1 MLVFPAG
8 TLFAARFTS
17 RDGNTSQWNVDWV
30 ELGKSE

>member
-1 MLVFPAG
+1 MLALLAG